1 MSVVKPYLLFSPL
14 IVHFI
19 NPVEAIPKG
28 LAPRQDATNLP
39 PCQQI
44 FNPADPSYSDTG
56 MSILL
61 LLLDVDRA
69 KTLTVIF
76 TAKLAYDC
84 LTSAPFNASI
94 ALEFLD
100 YYNTTLQF
108 QTTLEILKSPP
119 PSYQQPPLDIQ
130 AALTSIKQ
138 RVQAGEFQN
147 EYEFE
152 VAIMEVVFATHDDH
166 VNLNAGILSAF
177 NFGSPLRIVSAS
189 TDGIELPKIYIPGLY
204 YCQGSFWIKLRLNQ
218 TTCLKL

>member
-1 MSVVKPYLLFSPL
+1 MLTLFSMVSIPLMSVVNPYLLFSPL

-44 FNPADPSYSDTG
+44 FNPADPLYSDTG

-61 LLLDVDRA
+61 PLLDLDRA
-69 KTLTVIF
+69 KTLAVFF

-108 QTTLEILKSPP
+108 QTTLETLKNPP
-119 PSYQQPPLDIQ
+119 PSYQQPSLDIP

-138 RVQAGEFQN
+138 RVQVGEFHN

-152 VAIMEVVFATHDDH
+152 VAVMEVVFATHDDH
-166 VNLNAGILSAF
+166 VNLNVGILSAF
-177 NFGSPLRIVSAS
+177 SFGSPLRIVSAS

-204 YCQGSFWIKLRLNQ
+204 NC
-218 TTCLKL
+218 